1 MNGTLPETDLAPE
14 LLTTA
19 EAARL
24 LNVGERTLWRW
35 SRSGVAPAPLKIGG
49 TVRYN
54 RRALSEWI
62 DAGCP
67 RVDGPEN
74 S

>member
-35 SRSGVAPAPLKIGG
+35 SRSGIAPAPLRIGG
-49 TVRYN
+49 TVRFN
-54 RRALSEWI
+54 RRTLTDWI
-62 DAGCP
+62 ESGCP
-67 RVDGPEN
+67 RVDGREN
-74 S
+74 G